1 MSNIRSKDT
10 KPEILVRKMLF
21 SKGYRYRLHV
31 KNLPGKPDIVLRKY
45 NAVVFVHGCFWHLH
59 QGCRDGTIP
68 KTRTEYW
75 KNKLLGNKER
85 DMNHIEKLQNLNVLS
100 MFDNSLY
107 GDIPSQIGSLNKLK
121 ELSLAYNL
129 FEGEIPTGTR
139 NTPPLACC
147 FSVMSCST

>member
-1 MSNIRSKDT
+1 MDIWDKEKRSKVMSNIRSKDT

-85 DMNHIEKLQNLNVLS
+85 DKKHIENLQNLGWRVLRVWECEVEKDPE
-100 MFDNSLY
+100 MA
-107 GDIPSQIGSLNKLK
+107 LNKIISFLH
-121 ELSLAYNL
+121 EQ
-129 FEGEIPTGTR
+129 
-139 NTPPLACC
+139 
-147 FSVMSCST
+147 